1 MFVHFFKNKLFKEV
15 MEEKTPS
22 QGKEEKKD
30 TENVNQLQKTLLSQ
44 KTEDNYNLMINYL
57 KKDNLSKGNDY
68 KNIKEIV
75 NYNDFSSDEFL
86 GLVSEKK
93 EINNKIKSK
102 IDDFLERYKNDVEIR
117 QNNNKTKNDRM
128 KLIDESTKKKVYFN
142 NKQLQQEYFDSF
154 YKKQID
160 YKNNYKQNLA
170 KLTEK
175 YDTELLK
182 TLVPEPK
189 LKSNLDYF
197 KNNEPIKLSK
207 YSLKSKKIKN
217 NNEEN
222 IKESE
227 SNINK
232 NSTNNNKG
240 KKLKK
245 VKSEDIL
252 LKNGIKLEKKD
263 IDEFTNKLHYN
274 GELIKVKK
282 QIEII
287 QSNESNDLKYLDFSK
302 QKISPSSIIILIK
315 TLIYEYATSIKKNVY
330 IDLSKNPKMNYEQYI
345 DILKDLYYIERD
357 APPEEYLQEDTMYK
371 ELWNKLMKFSSGPE
385 NSIESNVL
393 LIFLFELNGFF
404 CNENIINELR
414 NEMYWINLEDY
425 DDLIA
430 NVKYIEMN
438 WDDLKMVKNNY
449 IKKLRLEGKYNPLHF
464 EQIYNFYPIK
474 GSSSTKHQNLTDMN
488 HYITTVKGTTN
499 YYISH
504 GYNSKNISSDNSI
517 ILPTPNNNKEE
528 KKDSQASKSNLSIKN
543 TKRKPIQDSYND
555 LIEKRKNLIENL
567 KNNEEQKMKEICTF
581 KPKINKNMNKKIFKN
596 KPQIELSKHS
606 KSKSN
611 LTLENINNTKSNDN
625 IHKNNDNNKSSDNLS
640 KSPLLKN
647 GKKNE
652 MKRNKSSLQK
662 MFMDNPTKNKRVY
675 NERTQKLRILNNKK
689 EIDNHIA
696 PMKFGIEHHNK
707 YEGIAVSINRDNNV
721 RQRTQNI
728 IFYNIKVNDKIK
740 TLKYIEGDN
749 LKLNVINFVK
759 KNKLPEEVIDIILT
773 KIAEK
778 TSEENI

>member
-1 MFVHFFKNKLFKEV
+1 
-15 MEEKTPS
+15 MEENVLS
-22 QGKEEKKD
+22 QVKEENKID
-30 TENVNQLQKTLLSQ
+30 TENINQLQKTLLSQ
-44 KTEDNYNLMINYL
+44 KTEADYNLMINYL
-57 KKDNLSKGNDY
+57 KKDNFNNKV
-68 KNIKEIV
+68 KEIV
-75 NYNDFSSDEFL
+75 NYNDFSNDKFF

-102 IDDFLERYKNDVEIR
+102 IDDFLERYKNDMEIR
-117 QNNNKTKNDRM
+117 QNNNKTKDDRI
-128 KLIDESTKKKVYFN
+128 KLVDESTRKKLYFN
-142 NKQLQQEYFDSF
+142 NKKSQQEYFDSF

-160 YKNNYKQNLA
+160 YKNNYQQNLV

-175 YDTELLK
+175 YDLELLK
-182 TLVPEPK
+182 TFVPEPK
-189 LKSNLDYF
+189 LKNNLDYF

-207 YSLKSKKIKN
+207 YPIKSKIINNN

-222 IKESE
+222 RKESE
-227 SNINK
+227 SNANRIN
-232 NSTNNNKG
+232 NNNNNKE

-252 LKNGIKLEKKD
+252 LKNGIKLEKKE
-263 IDEFTNKLHYN
+263 IEEFTNKLHYN

-282 QIEII
+282 QKEII
-287 QSNESNDLKYLDFSK
+287 KSNENNDLKYLDFSK
-302 QKISPSSIIILIK
+302 QKITHSSIIILIK
-315 TLIYEYATSIKKNVY
+315 SLIYEYATSVKNNIY

-357 APPEEYLQEDTMYK
+357 ALPEEYLQEDTMYR

-414 NEMYWINLEDY
+414 KEMYWINLEDY

-438 WDDLKMVKNNY
+438 WDDLKMVKINY
-449 IKKLRLEGKYNPLHF
+449 VKKLKLEGKYNPLHF
-464 EQIYNFYPIK
+464 EQIYNCYPIK
-474 GSSSTKHQNLTDMN
+474 GTKSSTHHNKSDMN
-488 HYITTVKGTTN
+488 HYITTVKGNTN
-499 YYISH
+499 YYVSH
-504 GYNSKNISSDNSI
+504 GYNSKNKSSDNSI
-517 ILPTPNNNKEE
+517 ILPSPSPFINKEE
-528 KKDSQASKSNLSIKN
+528 IRDSKSIFSNKI

-581 KPKINKNMNKKIFKN
+581 KPKINKNINKRIFKN
-596 KPQIELSKHS
+596 KVQIELSKHS

-611 LTLENINNTKSNDN
+611 LTLENTNVNKISNSNVNILKSDLTMVNKTENN
-625 IHKNNDNNKSSDNLS
+625 NNKSIDNLS
-640 KSPLLKN
+640 KSPLIKN
-647 GKKNE
+647 KKGNKNE

-662 MFMDNPTKNKRVY
+662 MFMDNPLKNNRAY
-675 NERTQKLRILNNKK
+675 NERTQKLKILNNKK
-689 EIDNHIA
+689 EFYSHLA
-696 PMKFGIEHHNK
+696 PMKFGIEYHNK
-707 YEGIAVSINRDNNV
+707 YEGIGVSINRDKNV
-721 RQRTQNI
+721 RQRAQNI
-728 IFYNIKVNDKIK
+728 IFYNIKVKDTIK

-749 LKLNVINFVK
+749 LKLNVIEFVK
-759 KNKLPEEVIDIILT
+759 NNKFPEEVTNIILT

-778 TSEENI
+778 TNEENI

>member
-1 MFVHFFKNKLFKEV
+1 
-15 MEEKTPS
+15 MEEKVLS
-22 QGKEEKKD
+22 QVKEENKTD
-30 TENVNQLQKTLLSQ
+30 TENVNQIQKTLLSQ
-44 KTEDNYNLMINYL
+44 KTEDDYNLMINYL
-57 KKDNLSKGNDY
+57 KKENYNNK
-68 KNIKEIV
+68 IKEIV
-75 NYNDFSSDEFL
+75 NYNSFSNDKFL

-93 EINNKIKSK
+93 EINNKIKIK
-102 IDDFLERYKNDVEIR
+102 INDFLERYKNDIEIR
-117 QNNNKTKNDRM
+117 QNNNKTKNDRI
-128 KLIDESTKKKVYFN
+128 KFVDESTKKKLYFN
-142 NKQLQQEYFDSF
+142 DKKSQQEYFDSF

-160 YKNNYKQNLA
+160 YKNNYQQNLA

-175 YDTELLK
+175 YDSELRK
-182 TLVPEPK
+182 TFEPEPK

-197 KNNEPIKLSK
+197 KNNEPIKSK
-207 YSLKSKKIKN
+207 I
-217 NNEEN
+217 
-222 IKESE
+222 
-227 SNINK
+227 SNINNK
-232 NSTNNNKG
+232 EENKKETESNANKISSNNTNKE

-252 LKNGIKLEKKD
+252 LKDGIKLEKKE
-263 IDEFTNKLHYN
+263 IDKFTNKLHYN

-287 QSNESNDLKYLDFSK
+287 QSNENHDLKFLDFSK
-302 QKISPSSIIILIK
+302 QKITHSSIIILIK
-315 TLIYEYATSIKKNVY
+315 TLIYEYATSVNQNIY
-330 IDLSKNPKMNYEQYI
+330 IDLTKNPKMNYEQYI

-357 APPEEYLQEDTMYK
+357 ASPEEYLPEDTMYK

-385 NSIESNVL
+385 NSVESNVL

-404 CNENIINELR
+404 GNENYISELR

-438 WDDLKMVKNNY
+438 WDDLKMVKINY
-449 IKKLRLEGKYNPLHF
+449 IKNLKLEGKYNPLHF
-464 EQIYNFYPIK
+464 EQIYNCYPIK
-474 GSSSTKHQNLTDMN
+474 GTNLTIPQNKTDMN
-488 HYITTVKGTTN
+488 HFITTVKGNTN
-499 YYISH
+499 YYVSH
-504 GYNSKNISSDNSI
+504 GYNSKNKSSDNSI
-517 ILPTPNNNKEE
+517 LFPSPTTEINNKEIKNS
-528 KKDSQASKSNLSIKN
+528 KKNIFSNKN

-596 KPQIELSKHS
+596 KVQIELSKHS
-606 KSKSN
+606 KSKTN
-611 LTLENINNTKSNDN
+611 LALEKNDLTIVNKTEINN
-625 IHKNNDNNKSSDNLS
+625 NNKSTDNLS

-647 GKKNE
+647 KKKNE

-662 MFMDNPTKNKRVY
+662 MFIDNPLKNNRVY
-675 NERTQKLRILNNKK
+675 IERIQKLKILNNKK
-689 EIDNHIA
+689 EIDNHLA
-696 PMKFGIEHHNK
+696 PMKFGIEYHNK
-707 YEGIAVSINRDNNV
+707 YEGIGVSINRDNNV

-749 LKLNVINFVK
+749 LKLNVIDFVK
-759 KNKLPEEVIDIILT
+759 KYKLPEEITDIILT

-778 TSEENI
+778 TNEEII

>member
-1 MFVHFFKNKLFKEV
+1 
-15 MEEKTPS
+15 MEEKVLS
-22 QGKEEKKD
+22 QVKEENKTD
-30 TENVNQLQKTLLSQ
+30 TENVNQIQKTLLSQ
-44 KTEDNYNLMINYL
+44 KTEDDYNLMINYL
-57 KKDNLSKGNDY
+57 KKENYNNK
-68 KNIKEIV
+68 IKEIV
-75 NYNDFSSDEFL
+75 NYNSFSNDKFL

-93 EINNKIKSK
+93 EINNKIKIK
-102 IDDFLERYKNDVEIR
+102 INDFLERYKNDIEIR
-117 QNNNKTKNDRM
+117 QNNNKTKNDRI
-128 KLIDESTKKKVYFN
+128 KFVDESTKKKLYFN
-142 NKQLQQEYFDSF
+142 DKKSQQEYFDSF

-160 YKNNYKQNLA
+160 YKNNYQQNLA

-175 YDTELLK
+175 YDSELRK
-182 TLVPEPK
+182 TFEPEPK

-197 KNNEPIKLSK
+197 KNNEPIKSK
-207 YSLKSKKIKN
+207 I
-217 NNEEN
+217 
-222 IKESE
+222 
-227 SNINK
+227 SNINNK
-232 NSTNNNKG
+232 EENKKETESNANKISSNNTNKE

-252 LKNGIKLEKKD
+252 LKDGIKLEKKE
-263 IDEFTNKLHYN
+263 IDKFTNKLHYN

-287 QSNESNDLKYLDFSK
+287 QSNENHDLKFLDFSK
-302 QKISPSSIIILIK
+302 QKITHSSIIILIK
-315 TLIYEYATSIKKNVY
+315 TLIYEYATSVNQNIY
-330 IDLSKNPKMNYEQYI
+330 IDLTKNPKMNYEQYI

-357 APPEEYLQEDTMYK
+357 ASPEEYLPEDTMYK

-385 NSIESNVL
+385 NSVESNVL

-404 CNENIINELR
+404 GNENYISELR

-438 WDDLKMVKNNY
+438 WDDLKMVKINY
-449 IKKLRLEGKYNPLHF
+449 IKKLKLEGKYNPLHF
-464 EQIYNFYPIK
+464 EQIYNCYPIK
-474 GSSSTKHQNLTDMN
+474 GTNLTIPQNKTDMN
-488 HYITTVKGTTN
+488 HFITTVKGNTN
-499 YYISH
+499 YYVSH
-504 GYNSKNISSDNSI
+504 GYNSKNKSSDNSI
-517 ILPTPNNNKEE
+517 LFPSPTTEINNKEIKNS
-528 KKDSQASKSNLSIKN
+528 KKNIFSNKN

-596 KPQIELSKHS
+596 KVQIELSKHS
-606 KSKSN
+606 KSKTN
-611 LTLENINNTKSNDN
+611 LALEKNDLTIVNKTEINN
-625 IHKNNDNNKSSDNLS
+625 NNKSTDNLS

-647 GKKNE
+647 KKKNE

-662 MFMDNPTKNKRVY
+662 MFIDNPLKNNRVY
-675 NERTQKLRILNNKK
+675 IERIQKLKILNNKK
-689 EIDNHIA
+689 EIDNHLA
-696 PMKFGIEHHNK
+696 PMKFGIEYHNK
-707 YEGIAVSINRDNNV
+707 YEGIGVSINRDNNV

-749 LKLNVINFVK
+749 LKLNVIDFVK
-759 KNKLPEEVIDIILT
+759 KYKLPEEITDIILT

-778 TSEENI
+778 TNEEII